1 MLWQPSHANEEN
13 NRSPTAVWYFLI
25 EFAADYVNNASI
37 FHDGECQSAEA
48 TPLMETVLPWADADA
63 LRALAGDMRWVPSDL
78 VKRLM
83 DRSSCVAWA
92 AAFQMAGKSKA
103 TDGQARVRLVAKRV
117 AIAQVEDAVDKVLI
131 ATLCFLLYLPSIPF
145 ELAVGRGLH
154 TSCPPDQVY
163 VFDAIFFGQLGA
175 PWGRWDSLSTWWSD
189 FWKYDLKDVL
199 HEHALAQAASEFREN
214 RVAAAGAAEADIQFS
229 FSRGCLVP
237 VRCEV

>member
-1 MLWQPSHANEEN
+1 MEVAMMDNFLGQEFRPEVWLRPLPGLNACCKEEVCTPPAHQI
-13 NRSPTAVWYFLI
+13 RSCRRWTPACHGLKPGLGFVP
-25 EFAADYVNNASI
+25 VAS
-37 FHDGECQSAEA
+37 
-48 TPLMETVLPWADADA
+48 
-63 LRALAGDMRWVPSDL
+63 R
-78 VKRLM
+78 
-83 DRSSCVAWA
+83 
-92 AAFQMAGKSKA
+92 
-103 TDGQARVRLVAKRV
+103 
-117 AIAQVEDAVDKVLI
+117 
-131 ATLCFLLYLPSIPF
+131 
-145 ELAVGRGLH
+145 
-154 TSCPPDQVY
+154 QVY